1 MRPNRLAA
9 LALGFGLALGSALG
23 AAALPLEAPGQPAA
37 SAAAA
42 ALAAA
47 PASTDAAAEN
57 AASASAPLGLEEA
70 KSLALARSAAVRQA
84 LLAVDEAVLAE
95 RLESYSFLPSL
106 SVDAGGKYAYG
117 SSASGAVAAS
127 AGVGI
132 AQPLYD
138 GGRSALRKAID
149 AAATGMARESV
160 RSAVSSLEAEVES
173 AYFGVLEAEAALEA
187 AKSDLESSSL
197 HLGLATAKYEA
208 SALSRPDLLE
218 VESEAATAEAA
229 FVKARREVSLSRAA
243 LASLTGLPSGTALAG
258 VDAARYDQA
267 ARGLAL
273 ASDEAV
279 SAAASRLAAAAAESD
294 PETASAALASG
305 KAAASV
311 KLAERA
317 WLPGVS
323 AGYSHTVP
331 LGAGESLGLGSGSLS
346 VSASLSLDFW
356 TKKAGLESAR
366 LAAGKAAIGLEE
378 AKRKAALG
386 VESAA
391 YDCAA
396 LARSLVASAKAL
408 EHAESRLEAVRELFA
423 LSAASSAELSDA
435 EALAGSARK
444 ALVAA
449 RFGFISSL
457 SGLGRLAGLEDEE
470 LLIAAL
476 RG

>member
-1 MRPNRLAA
+1 MTIAAVFLDVDGVINDHALNPGMWDAHFGEVLAPVLGGDARAWGKANRAV
-9 LALGFGLALGSALG
+9 F
-23 AAALPLEAPGQPAA
+23 PAIWA
-37 SAAAA
+37 RNESWG
-42 ALAAA
+42 
-47 PASTDAAAEN
+47 TDPMTRIRIEAAETIG
-57 AASASAPLGLEEA
+57 AM
-70 KSLALARSAAVRQA
+70 
-84 LLAVDEAVLAE
+84 AE
-95 RLESYSFLPSL
+95 YL
-106 SVDAGGKYAYG
+106 
-117 SSASGAVAAS
+117 
-127 AGVGI
+127 
-132 AQPLYD
+132 
-138 GGRSALRKAID
+138 
-149 AAATGMARESV
+149 GMARP
-160 RSAVSSLEAEVES
+160 APDQC
-173 AYFGVLEAEAALEA
+173 F
-187 AKSDLESSSL
+187 
-197 HLGLATAKYEA
+197 
-208 SALSRPDLLE
+208 DLLRAAD
-218 VESEAATAEAA
+218 VHIAATAEAA